1 MWLRVWPRLCIEL
14 YCYIKLE
21 LGLTAGIRGA
31 SGRVSGRMSAGS
43 LLGVSW
49 VLLDGPG
56 RLLGCPCV
64 SPGCLLGD
72 PGGSCGDLGRVI
84 SYSL

>member
-14 YCYIKLE
+14 YCHIKLE
-21 LGLTAGIRGA
+21 LGLTAVGESLVGCLV
-31 SGRVSGRMSAGS
+31 GCLLGS
-43 LLGVSW
+43 LLSVSW
-49 VLLDGPG
+49 KLLDGPG
-56 RLLGCPCV
+56 CLLGCPCV
-64 SPGCLLGD
+64 FPGCLLGA